1 MKYEAMMFENVVNIV
16 AARTGLVH
24 THLHTL
30 CVDTFIP
37 EGDVALGD
45 DLTAD
50 SAPTSKYFYP
60 AHVKI
65 FVLTWWC
72 CSTRRS
78 KLRSPSRRTSPP
90 VASCR
95 TCTWQQTDQC
105 CRRSIGFTIGFHN
118 HREGPYQ
125 GLLLV
130 ESAYQ
135 RFHIKDTIKTML
147 MLYGR

>member
-1 MKYEAMMFENVVNIV
+1 MKYEAMMFENVVNIF
-16 AARTGLVH
+16 AAITGLVH

-50 SAPTSKYFYP
+50 SAPTIKYFYP

-65 FVLTWWC
+65 FPLTWWC

-95 TCTWQQTDQC
+95 TCTWQQTDAGLSTGNSRPRSLSSLKRSVFSWKT
-105 CRRSIGFTIGFHN
+105 RRHYLK
-118 HREGPYQ
+118 HD
-125 GLLLV
+125 LW
-130 ESAYQ
+130 
-135 RFHIKDTIKTML
+135 
-147 MLYGR
+147 

>member
-90 VASCR
+90 AASCR
-95 TCTWQQTDQC
+95 TCTWQQTD
-105 CRRSIGFTIGFHN
+105 
-118 HREGPYQ
+118 
-125 GLLLV
+125 
-130 ESAYQ
+130 
-135 RFHIKDTIKTML
+135 
-147 MLYGR
+147 